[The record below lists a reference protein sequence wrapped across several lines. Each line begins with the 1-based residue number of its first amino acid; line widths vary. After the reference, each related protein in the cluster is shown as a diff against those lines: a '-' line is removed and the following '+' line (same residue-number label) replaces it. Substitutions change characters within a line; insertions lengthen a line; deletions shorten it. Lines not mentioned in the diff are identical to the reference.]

1 MISVFIWS
9 SYYIYVYKYIVI
21 YIYMYIYMHHEFP
34 WHSQDIP
41 MTFMATPWLPRI
53 SLLPETWFVQQLFNS
68 DTLVAG
74 SLHAPHEGRRPDGDG
89 MDGPWLPCP
98 TLEVSWLVTGLFR
111 LPQTWP
117 LATPRMSK
125 IDRTTRDLEILQHP
139 GLFFIIHLVPN
150 PSTMAFFSSWI
161 IQIKVPMAV
170 AHPS

>member
-1 MISVFIWS
+1 
-9 SYYIYVYKYIVI
+9 
-21 YIYMYIYMHHEFP
+21 
-34 WHSQDIP
+34 
-41 MTFMATPWLPRI
+41 MTFPGHSYDI
-53 SLLPETWFVQQLFNS
+53 HGHSLTSEDFAAARDLVCSAALQQRYLGG
-68 DTLVAG
+68 G

-139 GLFFIIHLVPN
+139 GLFFYYPFGSQSIDHGI
-150 PSTMAFFSSWI
+150 F
-161 IQIKVPMAV
+161 Q
-170 AHPS
+170 